1 MELWQILFNKSE
13 KPRLKAFSTLEV
25 VTATAFLAVL
35 LAGSYSIFSMSLNT
49 VEKAR
54 QYTLAEFY
62 AHDLLEMTLA
72 KRNEDW
78 NSLATGTYHFIEDPV
93 TGLEFASGSET
104 VGIFT
109 RSVQLVNANRNGTG
123 DLVISGGTPDPYT
136 FMALSA
142 VTWSYRGQNY
152 QVNLQ
157 QMFTNWKRF

>member
-1 MELWQILFNKSE
+1 MWKILSSKRTSR
-13 KPRLKAFSTLEV
+13 KLKAFSTLEV
-25 VTATAFLAVL
+25 ATAAAFLAIL
-35 LAGSYSIFSMSLNT
+35 LAGSYSIFSLALNT
-49 VEKAR
+49 VERAR

-78 NSLATGTYHFIEDPV
+78 NSLAAGTYHFTEDLV

-104 VGIFT
+104 VDIFT
-109 RSVQLVNANRNGTG
+109 RSVQLVNLNRDVNGN
-123 DLVISGGTPDPYT
+123 LNLFSGTPDPYT
-136 FMALSA
+136 FMAVST

-152 QVNLQ
+152 QVALQ